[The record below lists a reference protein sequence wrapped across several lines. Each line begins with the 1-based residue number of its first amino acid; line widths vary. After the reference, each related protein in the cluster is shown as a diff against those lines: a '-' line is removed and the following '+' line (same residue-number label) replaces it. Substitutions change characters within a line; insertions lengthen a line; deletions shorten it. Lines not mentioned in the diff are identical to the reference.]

1 MGIFRSD
8 DVAVGDRIVVRRL
21 LPDTPGHLS
30 DIIGHVVN
38 VSPLVVRPQLV
49 GGLESTAEAVE
60 IPAELIKVVRK
71 LSPRRIRNSDIRA
84 VEVATAKAFPG
95 IEHTWTTDGQWL
107 MRAGDGIT
115 ERSNSAA
122 PLGRS
127 AGFGTVP
134 LAELREFY
142 ARHDLPVKVLIP
154 ERIGAPAEKLV
165 EAGGWRLGPEIIV
178 MPRPLADLH
187 LEEERALV
195 PELEFRLDAQP
206 DADWLALY
214 NFRGQ
219 PLPVE
224 ALRLLQDQI
233 DGEMGFGRLL
243 TTAGETVAITRGTL
257 TASEDGRFWLGYS
270 AVEVATAH
278 RRRGLGTRLGAV
290 MLAGGA
296 ASVATDTYLQVIA
309 SNAAGRAL
317 YAKLGFIEHH
327 RHRYA
332 RLEEPTEG

>member
-8 DVAVGDRIVVRRL
+8 EVAVGDRVVVRRL

-30 DIIGHVVN
+30 DVIGHVVS
-38 VSPLVVRPQLV
+38 VSPLVLRPQSV
-49 GGLESTAEAVE
+49 GGFVSTAEPLEV
-60 IPAELIKVVRK
+60 PDELIKVVKK

-95 IEHTWTTDGQWL
+95 IEHTWTRDGQWL

-127 AGFGTVP
+127 AGFGVVP
-134 LAELREFY
+134 LEEIRAFY
-142 ARHDLPVKVLIP
+142 ERHSLPVKVLIP

-165 EAGGWRLGPEIIV
+165 EAGGWELGPEIIV
-178 MPRPLADLH
+178 MTRYLSPLEL
-187 LEEERALV
+187 
-195 PELEFRLDAQP
+195 PEAEYTFRIDDQP
-206 DADWLALY
+206 DDDWLALY
-214 NFRGQ
+214 HFRGQ
-219 PLPVE
+219 PLPVH

-243 TTAGETVAITRGTL
+243 SPAGETVAITRGTL
-257 TASEDGRFWLGYS
+257 TSSEDGRVWLGYS
-270 AVEVATAH
+270 AVEVAEAY
-278 RRRGLGTRLGAV
+278 RRRGLGTRLGAE
-290 MLAGGA
+290 MLAWGA
-296 ASVATDTYLQVIA
+296 SRGATDAYLQVIA

-317 YAKLGFIEHH
+317 YSKLGFIEHH

-332 RLEEPTEG
+332 RLED